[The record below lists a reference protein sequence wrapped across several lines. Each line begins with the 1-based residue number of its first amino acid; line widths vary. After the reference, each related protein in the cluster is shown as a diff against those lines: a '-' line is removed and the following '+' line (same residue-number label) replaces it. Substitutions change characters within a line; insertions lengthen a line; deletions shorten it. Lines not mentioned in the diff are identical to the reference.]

1 MTQEPDNLL
10 VLKDDMIAFIEG
22 HGIRHFPAMIP
33 EDAQRIWWN
42 DPANTESWKDFVEM
56 AKAVNAPLIL
66 MAEEELDGTTL
77 ETLLEE
83 LQELAAQEDV
93 ELDLGQPEQLLQ
105 HAGKTGH
112 IELAFPYQGFL
123 FVHATMTAWY
133 GQYSQLVE
141 TISSLQELLDEAGED
156 DGEEEE

>member
-56 AKAVNAPLIL
+56 AKAVNAPLVL
-66 MAEEELDGTTL
+66 LAEEKLDGETL
-77 ETLLEE
+77 ETLLDE
-83 LQELAAQEDV
+83 LQQLAAQEDV
-93 ELDLGQPEQLLQ
+93 ELDLGQPELLLQ
-105 HAGKTGH
+105 HSGKTGH
-112 IELAFPYQGFL
+112 IELAFPHQGFL

-141 TISSLQELLDEAGED
+141 TIQSLQELLEDAGDDEED
-156 DGEEEE
+156 ES